1 MGLKKA
7 YADIKEQMSAN
18 KGTWALY
25 MVLRSIVI
33 VVAVRCAWV
42 QRWEQLFLCIV
53 VLFLMVMPSLL
64 AHRLKLE
71 LPSTLEKI
79 ILLFVFAA
87 EILGEIGGYYQVF
100 PWWDTMLHTLWGF
113 LAAAIGFAMVD
124 LLNRD
129 PGIKFNLSPVFCAV
143 VAVCFSM
150 TIGVVWEF
158 FEFSMDRIF
167 NFDMQK
173 DTVVYSFASVMLG
186 GDGTRPLVV
195 SGITSSTINGV
206 DYGLG
211 GYLDIGLFDT
221 MGDLLVNFIGAIVFS
236 LFGYQYL
243 KHQGKE
249 GVAANLIPRLRNR
262 GKDKPPKTS
271 EGQGSR

>member
-1 MGLKKA
+1 MGIKKA
-7 YADIKEQMSAN
+7 YDTIREQMSAN

-25 MVLRSIVI
+25 MVLRFIVI
-33 VVAVRCAWV
+33 IVAVRCAWV
-42 QRWEQLFLCIV
+42 QRWEQLFLCVV

-64 AHRLKLE
+64 ARRLKLE

-129 PGIKFNLSPVFCAV
+129 PNIKFNLSPVFCAV

-150 TIGVVWEF
+150 TIGVIWEF
-158 FEFSMDRIF
+158 FEFSMDRLF
-167 NFDMQK
+167 SFDMQK
-173 DTVVYSFASVMLG
+173 DTVVTGFASVMLG

-236 LFGYQYL
+236 IFGFQYL

-249 GVAANLIPRLRNR
+249 GLAANLIPRLRSR
-262 GKDKPPKTS
+262 GKDKAPKPR
-271 EGQGSR
+271 E

>member
-1 MGLKKA
+1 MGVRKSFA
-7 YADIKEQMSAN
+7 RIKEEMSQN
-18 KGTWALY
+18 PGTWTLY
-25 MVLRSIVI
+25 VVLRLIV
-33 VVAVRCAWV
+33 VLVAVRCAWA
-42 QRWEQLFLCIV
+42 QRWEQLFLCVV
-53 VLFLMVMPSLL
+53 VLILMVLPSLL
-64 AHRLKLE
+64 ARRLKLE

-113 LAAAIGFAMVD
+113 LAAAIGYAMVD

-129 PGIKFNLSPVFCAV
+129 PNIKFDLSPVFCAV

-150 TIGVVWEF
+150 TVGVVWEF
-158 FEFSMDRIF
+158 FEFTMDRLF

-173 DTVVYSFASVMLG
+173 DTVVYGFASVMLG

-195 SGITSSTINGV
+195 SDIASSTINGV

-236 LFGYQYL
+236 IFGYQYL
-243 KHQGKE
+243 KHQGKNSL
-249 GVAANLIPRLRNR
+249 ASSLIPRLREIAREKR
-262 GKDKPPKTS
+262 GEK
-271 EGQGSR
+271 R

>member
-1 MGLKKA
+1 MGMRKNLA
-7 YADIKEQMSAN
+7 RIKEQMSQN
-18 KGTWALY
+18 PGTWTLFV
-25 MVLRSIVI
+25 VLRLI
-33 VVAVRCAWV
+33 VVLVAIRCAWV
-42 QRWEQLFLCIV
+42 QRWEQLFLCVV
-53 VLFLMVMPSLL
+53 VLILMVLPSLL
-64 AHRLKLE
+64 ARRLKLE

-113 LAAAIGFAMVD
+113 LAAAIGYAMVD

-129 PGIKFNLSPVFCAV
+129 PNIKFDLSPVFCAV

-150 TIGVVWEF
+150 TVGVVWEF
-158 FEFSMDRIF
+158 FEFTMDRLF

-173 DTVVYSFASVMLG
+173 DTVVYDFASVMLG

-195 SGITSSTINGV
+195 SEITSSTINGV

-236 LFGYQYL
+236 IFGYQYL
-243 KHQGKE
+243 KHEGKQSL
-249 GVAANLIPRLRNR
+249 AARLIPRLRNR
-262 GKDKPPKTS
+262 GKEKHTAS
-271 EGQGSR
+271 NS

>member
-1 MGLKKA
+1 MGVRKSLA
-7 YADIKEQMSAN
+7 HIKEELSQN
-18 KGTWALY
+18 PGTWTLFV
-25 MVLRSIVI
+25 VLRLIV
-33 VVAVRCAWV
+33 VLVAVRCAWV
-42 QRWEQLFLCIV
+42 QRWEQLFLCVV
-53 VLFLMVMPSLL
+53 VLILMVLPSLL
-64 AHRLKLE
+64 ARRLKLE

-113 LAAAIGFAMVD
+113 LAAAIGYAMVD

-129 PGIKFNLSPVFCAV
+129 PNIKFDLSPVFCAV

-150 TIGVVWEF
+150 TVGVVWEF
-158 FEFSMDRIF
+158 FEFTMDRLF

-173 DTVVYSFASVMLG
+173 DTLVYGFASVMLG

-195 SGITSSTINGV
+195 SDITSSTINGV

-236 LFGYQYL
+236 IFGYQYL
-243 KHQGKE
+243 KHQGKD
-249 GVAANLIPRLRNR
+249 GLASSLIPRLREIAREKR
-262 GKDKPPKTS
+262 G
-271 EGQGSR
+271 ERH

>member
-1 MGLKKA
+1 MGFKKS
-7 YADIKEQMSAN
+7 YAAIKEEMSAN
-18 KGTWALY
+18 KGTWTLFI
-25 MVLRSIVI
+25 VLRVIVI
-33 VVAVRCAWV
+33 LVAVRCAWV

-53 VLFLMVMPSLL
+53 VLFLMLLPSIL

-129 PGIKFNLSPVFCAV
+129 PSIKFDLSPVFCAV

-150 TIGVVWEF
+150 TVGVVWEF
-158 FEFSMDRIF
+158 FEFSMDRF
-167 NFDMQK
+167 FSFDMQK
-173 DTVVYSFASVMLG
+173 DTVVNGFASVMLG

-195 SGITSSTINGV
+195 SNITSSTINGV

-236 LFGYQYL
+236 IFGYQYL

-249 GVAANLIPRLRNR
+249 GLAASLIPRLQEKAREKR
-262 GKDKPPKTS
+262 ESK
-271 EGQGSR
+271 RL